1 MGLDIGVA
9 IEAKVVLPDDTR
21 AARVDEVVVEKV
33 LVDGMVDVDDV
44 AWLDAGVDEWN
55 DRMLD
60 GEEDV
65 TAFVVDTTMVEVTV
79 EVHGDETAGML
90 DEDGSR
96 KKHT

>member
-1 MGLDIGVA
+1 M
-9 IEAKVVLPDDTR
+9 
-21 AARVDEVVVEKV
+21 
-33 LVDGMVDVDDV
+33 
-44 AWLDAGVDEWN
+44 
-55 DRMLD
+55 
-60 GEEDV
+60 

>member
-21 AARVDEVVVEKV
+21 ATRVDVVVVEEV
-33 LVDGMVDVDDV
+33 LVDEMVDVDDV

-55 DRMLD
+55 DRMVD

-79 EVHGDETAGML
+79 DVQGDETRGML
-90 DEDGSR
+90 DEDGP
-96 KKHT
+96 T